1 QTSVS
6 NVISGLFLLIDR
18 PFSINDT
25 VQIDQTLG
33 TIIAIDLL
41 STKIRTFDNLVVRLP
56 NEALLKSTI
65 TNYTLFGVRRIEIP
79 VQVAYSTDLGQ
90 AHDVLRGVMR
100 DHTAVL
106 DEPAPVVLTDL
117 LADSGV
123 NLLIRAWVIRTDFVQ
138 ARSDLTTAV
147 KEALEE
153 ADIQIP
159 FPQRVIHHV
168 NTASEPTAQPQ
179 KSVGSA
185 RIEAPEQV

>member
-1 QTSVS
+1 M
-6 NVISGLFLLIDR
+6 
-18 PFSINDT
+18 
-25 VQIDQTLG
+25 
-33 TIIAIDLL
+33 
-41 STKIRTFDNLVVRLP
+41 
-56 NEALLKSTI
+56 
-65 TNYTLFGVRRIEIP
+65 RRIEIP

-138 ARSDLTTAV
+138 AKSDLTTAV